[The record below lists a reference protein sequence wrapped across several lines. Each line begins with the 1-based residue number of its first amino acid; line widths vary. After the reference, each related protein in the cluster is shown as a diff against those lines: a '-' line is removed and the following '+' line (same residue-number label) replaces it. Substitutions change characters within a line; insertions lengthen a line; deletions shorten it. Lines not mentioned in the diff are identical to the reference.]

1 MPTRENA
8 PLGAPCWI
16 DLFTSDP
23 DASRAF
29 YADLLGW
36 TADEPNEEFGG
47 YFNFRLGEAMIAGG
61 MRNSEPDKVP
71 DMWNVYLAV
80 ADAEATTAAAAAA
93 GAPVFVPAMAV
104 GTLGSMAVIADPG
117 GASIGIWQ
125 PGEHKGFGVLAEPGA
140 PAWFELH
147 TNAYDTVRPF
157 YSSVFGWDLTTM
169 SDEPSFR
176 YSTLGQGDGA
186 LAGVMDSKVLPDG
199 EPDHWAI
206 YFNVADAD
214 ASAARIV
221 ELGGKVLQGPD
232 DTPFGRLLV
241 ATDPTGAP
249 FRLVQ

>member
-1 MPTRENA
+1 MPTRDEA
-8 PLGAPCWI
+8 PIGAPCWI

-29 YADLLGW
+29 YGELLGW
-36 TADEPNEEFGG
+36 TAEAPNEEFGG
-47 YFNFRLGEAMIAGG
+47 YFNFSLGDSRVAGG
-61 MRNSEPDKVP
+61 MRNDGTAGTPDG
-71 DMWNVYLAV
+71 WNVYLAV
-80 ADAEATTAAAAAA
+80 ADAKATTAAAEAA
-93 GAPVFVPAMAV
+93 GVPVYVPAMEV
-104 GTLGSMAVIADPG
+104 GALGSMGVFADPG

-147 TNAYDTVRPF
+147 TNAYDAVRPF
-157 YSSVFGWDLTTM
+157 YASVFGWDLSEM

-176 YSTLGQGDGA
+176 YSTLGQGDDA
-186 LAGVMDSKVLPDG
+186 LAGIMDSTVLSEP

-214 ASAARIV
+214 ASVAKVV

-232 DTPFGRLLV
+232 DTPFGRLVLCS
-241 ATDPTGAP
+241 DPTGAT
-249 FRLVQ
+249 FRLVE